1 MNLLPHKIIKYQI
14 YLLQLENYNLKR
26 FAKIFCRG
34 LKKQRQEIT
43 WTAKLKIVT
52 LIAVI
57 IKFILAIAGGWAIYL
72 LTQSVAGGVIS
83 ALIILYISSLLFGV
97 YLILVTLII
106 WPLDCI
112 LKQRIINKAKQKIK
126 SFPELKIIG
135 ITGSY
140 GKTTMKETVATILS
154 QKYKVLASAENKN
167 TPLGISQLILDELDE
182 STNILIIE
190 MGAYQIGDI
199 KDMCDITKP
208 NIAILTGIN
217 ESHLERF
224 GSIANTILAKFE
236 IIINST
242 ADAKIILN
250 IDDDLV
256 KKNYQQQIGS
266 KPSSAKAT
274 ASKEVSFYSTNNN
287 QKAEYKISNQNFFT
301 DGSGISFDLDGFNNL
316 KVPLLGEYILG
327 TIMAGVIIAE
337 KLGLTKN
344 EIKTGINKIKPIE
357 HRLQLIKGS
366 NDILVI
372 DDSYNGNPAGAQVAI
387 KTLSKFKNKRKIYVT
402 PGLVEAGDKIKELHY
417 NIGKQ
422 LSGVADKVILIKN
435 SVTAYIK
442 DGLVENNFK
451 EENIIFFDSAQE
463 AHNSMGKITKAGD
476 VVLFQN
482 DWPDNYI

>member
-1 MNLLPHKIIKYQI
+1 MNLLPHRIIKYQI

-26 FAKIFCRG
+26 FAKIFWRG
-34 LKKQRQEIT
+34 FKKQRQELI
-43 WTAKLKIVT
+43 WTAKLKVVVLLA
-52 LIAVI
+52 LII
-57 IKFILAIAGGWAIYL
+57 QFILAIAGGWSVYL
-72 LTQSVAGGVIS
+72 LIQSVAGNVVFV
-83 ALIILYISSLLFGV
+83 LVILYILSLLFG
-97 YLILVTLII
+97 LWLII
-106 WPLDCI
+106 ATVIVSPLDYI
-112 LKQRIINKAKQKIK
+112 LKQRIISKAKQKIK
-126 SFPELKIIG
+126 NFPDLKIIG

-167 TPLGISQLILDELDE
+167 TPLGISRLILDKLDE
-182 STNILIIE
+182 SVNILIIE
-190 MGAYQIGDI
+190 MGAYQRGDI
-199 KDMCDITKP
+199 KNLCDITKP
-208 NIAILTGIN
+208 NVAILTGIN

-224 GSIANTILAKFE
+224 GSIANTISAKFE
-236 IIINST
+236 IVANST
-242 ADAKIILN
+242 TDVEIILN
-250 IDDDLV
+250 VDDSLV
-256 KKNYQQQIGS
+256 MKNYQQHVS
-266 KPSSAKAT
+266 NKK
-274 ASKEVSFYSTNNN
+274 VSFYSASNN
-287 QKAEYKISNQNFFT
+287 QPAKYKISNQNFFT

-316 KVPLLGEYILG
+316 KVSLLGEYILG
-327 TIMAGVIIAE
+327 TIMAVVIIAE
-337 KLGLTKN
+337 KLGLTKD
-344 EIKTGINKIKPIE
+344 EIKAGINKIKPIE

-372 DDSYNGNPAGAQVAI
+372 DDSYNGNPAGAQAAI
-387 KTLSKFKNKRKIYVT
+387 KTLAKFKNKRKIYVT

-482 DWPDNYI
+482 DWPDCYS